1 VTCGAPAA
9 AAGNCPVTILKPTA
23 LPAGQCI
30 EVNLVTTSRSC
41 PIGISTVQSLS
52 FRVTAHTSRG
62 TLTWRRAGQVGDVFE
77 PATGRIASTGQTE
90 VTLTD
95 IVLDDRARIEVVSGE
110 DVLLR
115 FVVRH
120 Y

>member
-1 VTCGAPAA
+1 
-9 AAGNCPVTILKPTA
+9 VTILKPAA

-30 EVNLVTTSRSC
+30 EVNQVTTSMPC
-41 PIGISTVQSLS
+41 PIGLSTVQSLR
-52 FRVTAHTSRG
+52 FRITAHTSRS
-62 TLTWRRAGQVGDVFE
+62 TLIWRRAGQVGDVFD
-77 PATGRIASTGQTE
+77 PATGKVASNGQTE